1 MNKQLEFSMKRRD
14 FSLTTAALAV
24 APLASWAQGK
34 KPEEGQ
40 EYIALDKRVASDV
53 ADGKIEVIEFFWYSC
68 PHCNAFEP
76 RFAAWLKTVPKD
88 VVVKRVPVR
97 FRDDF
102 EPQQRAYYVFEAL
115 NVLEP
120 MHGKLFHAIHTERQN
135 LNTLAALSAWADKNG
150 LPAQKFTE
158 TYNSFGVV
166 SKAKRATQL
175 QEAFKVQGVP
185 ALGVAGRFYTDGSL
199 AGSMERAVQTMDYLI
214 DQVRRGK

>member
-1 MNKQLEFSMKRRD
+1 MKRRD
-14 FSLTTAALAV
+14 FSVSAASLAAL
-24 APLASWAQGK
+24 PLASWAQAK
-34 KPEEGQ
+34 KPEEGR
-40 EYIALDKRVASDV
+40 EYLVLDKRVPTEV
-53 ADGKIEVIEFFWYSC
+53 PEGKIEVIEFFWYSC

-76 RFAAWLKTVPKD
+76 RFASWLKAAPKD

-115 NVLEP
+115 NMVDA
-120 MHGKLFHAIHTERQN
+120 MHGKLFHAIHTERQP
-135 LNTLAALSAWADKNG
+135 LNTLATLSAWADKNG

-158 TYNSFGVV
+158 TFNSFGVV

-199 AGSMERAVQTMDYLI
+199 AGTMERALQTADFLLNE
-214 DQVRRGK
+214 VRRTK